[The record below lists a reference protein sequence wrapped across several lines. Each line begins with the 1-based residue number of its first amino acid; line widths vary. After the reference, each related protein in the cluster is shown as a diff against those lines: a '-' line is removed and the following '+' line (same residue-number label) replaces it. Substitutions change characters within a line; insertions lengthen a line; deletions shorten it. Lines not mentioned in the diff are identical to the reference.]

1 MAVATSF
8 TVTAT
13 QGARE
18 NLANTLRFV
27 EPTTTPLYSTLAHS
41 AAPKAVLTE
50 WLADVLANP
59 DISGE
64 LDGTDLAFNA
74 DFTDQINTRVRLGN
88 RVQTVRNAYAVSRQA
103 QMISVAPGESLTA
116 ASKAKSLMELKRSL
130 ESVIGSGE
138 SQRAGSGS
146 VTAKSQGLGIW
157 TDPAAVAADVPE
169 SVRSV
174 SGSRFDLSATAG
186 SAVMV
191 ESDLRTLLQSV
202 FEASGTKTDYR
213 LMAGP
218 AVVNEISDFSRAN
231 ANSAAFNQ
239 DVGGGRLSLSITEY
253 NSSYGTLKVIPNLL
267 LGKQEGQAITLV
279 TPATPIV
286 VTSAAHGF
294 VIGDIVTISGVGGIT
309 EANGSF
315 RVGAK
320 TADTISLQTRA
331 SANVAG
337 TGTYTALTG
346 TLTAGNN
353 TAQGVLNS
361 RRAYLIP
368 GDDTVSLKFL
378 EGITTQ
384 NLPDLGGGP
393 RAFVEAM
400 ITLCVTNPRALGS
413 IV

>member
-1 MAVATSF
+1 MAVATSYN
-8 TVTAT
+8 VTAT

-18 NLANTLRFV
+18 SLANTLRFV

-50 WLADVLANP
+50 WLADVLGNP
-59 DISGE
+59 DVAGE
-64 LDGTDLAFNA
+64 LDGTDLAFNT
-74 DFTDQINTRVRLGN
+74 DFTDQINSRVRLGN

-103 QMISVAPGESLTA
+103 QMISVAPGESLTS
-116 ASKAKSLMELKRSL
+116 ASKAKSLLELKRSL

-138 SQRAGSGS
+138 SQRTGSGS
-146 VTAKSQGLGIW
+146 VTAKSQGLGVW
-157 TDPAAVAADVPE
+157 TDPAAAVADVPA
-169 SVRSV
+169 SVLAV

-191 ESDLRTLLQSV
+191 ESDLRSLLQSV
-202 FEASGTKTDYR
+202 YEASGTKSDYR
-213 LMAGP
+213 LFSGP
-218 AVVNEISDFSRAN
+218 AVVNEISDFSRAT
-231 ANSAAFNQ
+231 AGSATFNQ
-239 DVGGGRLSLSITEY
+239 EVGGGRLSLSITEY
-253 NSSYGTLKVIPNLL
+253 NSSYGTLKVIPDLF
-267 LGKQEGQAITLV
+267 LGRAEGQAITA
-279 TPATPIV
+279 ATNASPIV
-286 VTSAAHGF
+286 VTATAHGF
-294 VIGDIVTISGVGGIT
+294 VNGDIVTISGALGNT
-309 EANGSF
+309 AANGSF
-315 RVGAK
+315 LVAGK
-320 TADTISLQTRA
+320 TANTINLTTRA
-331 SANVAG
+331 GVNVAG
-337 TGTYTALTG
+337 TGAWTSG
-346 TLTAGNN
+346 GILTAGNN

>member
-1 MAVATSF
+1 MAVAT
-8 TVTAT
+8 TYNVTST

-18 NLANTLRFV
+18 SLANTLRFV

-59 DISGE
+59 DVAGE
-64 LDGTDLAFNA
+64 LDGTDLAFNT
-74 DFTDQINTRVRLGN
+74 DFTDQINSRVRLGN

-103 QMISVAPGESLTA
+103 QMISVAPGESLTS
-116 ASKAKSLMELKRSL
+116 ASKAKSLLELKRSL

-138 SQRAGSGS
+138 SQRTGSGS
-146 VTAKSQGLGIW
+146 VTAKSQGLGVW
-157 TDPAAVAADVPE
+157 SDPSAAVADVPA
-169 SVRSV
+169 SVLAV
-174 SGSRFDLSATAG
+174 SGSRYDLSATAG
-186 SAVMV
+186 AAVMV
-191 ESDLRTLLQSV
+191 ESDLRSLLQSV
-202 FEASGTKTDYR
+202 YEASGTKSDYR
-213 LMAGP
+213 LFSGP
-218 AVVNEISDFSRAN
+218 AVVNEISDFSRAT
-231 ANSAAFNQ
+231 AGSAAFNQ
-239 DVGGGRLSLSITEY
+239 EVGGGRLSLSITEY
-253 NSSYGTLKVIPNLL
+253 NSSYGTLKVIPDLF
-267 LGKQEGQAITLV
+267 LGRAEGQAITAA
-279 TPATPIV
+279 TNATPIV
-286 VTSAAHGF
+286 VTATAHGF
-294 VIGDIVTISGVGGIT
+294 ADGDIVTISGALGNT
-309 EANGSF
+309 AANGSF
-315 RVGAK
+315 LVQGK
-320 TADTISLQTRA
+320 TANTINLQTRA
-331 SANVAG
+331 AVNVAG
-337 TGTYTALTG
+337 NGAWTSGG
-346 TLTAGNN
+346 ILTAGNN